1 MNDALR
7 LIIRQQQQ
15 ILKSRFQIVPRE
27 LEILPVP
34 GKATIIIGIRRIGKT
49 TWMHEKMGALIDN
62 GVPVEHICYIDFSD
76 DRLDFLRL
84 HDAQPAVI
92 SGT

>member
-1 MNDALR
+1 
-7 LIIRQQQQ
+7 
-15 ILKSRFQIVPRE
+15 
-27 LEILPVP
+27 
-34 GKATIIIGIRRIGKT
+34 
-49 TWMHEKMGALIDN
+49 MHEKMGALIDN